1 MGKKKAWDE
10 VDMTGI
16 HRGGSP
22 KKEPSLSEMESKFRG
37 KKVKL

>member
-1 MGKKKAWDE
+1 MGKKKTWDE

-22 KKEPSLSEMESKFRG
+22 KKEPSLEKMEHQFKG